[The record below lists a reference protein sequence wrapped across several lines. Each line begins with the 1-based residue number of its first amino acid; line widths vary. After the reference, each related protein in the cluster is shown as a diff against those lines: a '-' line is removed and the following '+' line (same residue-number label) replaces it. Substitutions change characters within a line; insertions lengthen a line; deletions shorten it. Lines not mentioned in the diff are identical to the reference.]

1 MSEQKTYET
10 FTLNHKPELVISG
23 LLGRREPRVRM
34 VDTQKGPLT
43 LTDFSIRVDLAKG
56 DDGRYVKEAVYLNV
70 SVRGDYKAQL
80 VALQGEKFPRIAAS
94 GYLRATPEQEKKDK
108 TGFWPAKLE
117 LSASR
122 LYFGQEAGEPAAVPA
137 GEASGAVAS
146 W

>member
-80 VALQGEKFPRIAAS
+80 VACRFILSSFAALRIAHKNS
-94 GYLRATPEQEKKDK
+94 SL
-108 TGFWPAKLE
+108 
-117 LSASR
+117 LSCGR
-122 LYFGQEAGEPAAVPA
+122 
-137 GEASGAVAS
+137 
-146 W
+146 